1 MDCAIEKVKVKSVS
15 PVKQALTGLRG
26 IDLSISNLGAGRG
39 LVVNLT
45 PRPFYAR
52 ERDPVPIVQE
62 SGWVS
67 GPIWMQEKN
76 LAPPP
81 NGVRT
86 PQHPDQSETLYR
98 LCYSCHR
105 GRQLD
110 TWADLISTWRNVSS
124 PYKMCHHLTKCV
136 ITLQNLRKSSRDLN
150 MSLSLIF
157 KRVI

>member
-76 LAPPP
+76 LAPP
-81 NGVRT
+81 
-86 PQHPDQSETLYR
+86 Q
-98 LCYSCHR
+98 R
-105 GRQLD
+105 GSNPATSRPKRDAVPTVLFLSP
-110 TWADLISTWRNVSS
+110 WAPIR
-124 PYKMCHHLTKCV
+124 HLG
-136 ITLQNLRKSSRDLN
+136 
-150 MSLSLIF
+150 
-157 KRVI
+157 